1 MSLTFPLIDQALALK
16 TPVNEHYGDFSTV
29 GGFGITFRGMSKKN
43 ILISV
48 AGLAALLCGFAL
60 YAYYD
65 FTHKLS
71 TMEIPPSAQIA
82 LKGTL
87 GEAIFNGQK
96 NAEVVSPQ
104 RLKGKTGLD
113 ALFAPVPADGKGQG
127 LIAAYQKDPQKF
139 KRYADMLDTAMNAKQ
154 VGDVLLQDGQSH
166 PPRTSEHLPM
176 EAKLKVDAWGSPFC
190 IIPVGQ
196 KLAVISGGPSRLSC
210 DALPW
215 TREQIANSDKNMYA
229 GPFDVVVV
237 IASRF
242 R

>member
-1 MSLTFPLIDQALALK
+1 
-16 TPVNEHYGDFSTV
+16 
-29 GGFGITFRGMSKKN
+29 MSKKS

-65 FTHKLS
+65 FTHKLT

-87 GEAIFNGQK
+87 GEAIFNGQQ
-96 NAEVVSPQ
+96 NAEVVPPQ

-113 ALFAPVPADGKGQG
+113 ALFASIPAEGKGQG
-127 LIAAYQKDPQKF
+127 LIAEYHKDPQKF

-166 PPRTSEHLPM
+166 PPRTSEHLSM
-176 EAKLKVDAWGSPFC
+176 EAKVKVDAWGSPFC
-190 IIPVGQ
+190 IIPIGEKV
-196 KLAVISGGPSRLSC
+196 AVVSGGPSHLSC
-210 DALPW
+210 DALPL
-215 TREQIANSDKNMYA
+215 TPEQIAKSNRIMYA
-229 GPFDVVVV
+229 GPSDVVVV
-237 IASRF
+237 IAMPSHQSVN
-242 R
+242 

>member
-1 MSLTFPLIDQALALK
+1 LA
-16 TPVNEHYGDFSTV
+16 V
-29 GGFGITFRGMSKKN
+29 FGITFPEMSKKY

-65 FTHKLS
+65 FTHRLT
-71 TMEIPPSAQIA
+71 TMEIPPGAQIA

-87 GEAIFNGQK
+87 GEAICNEQQ
-96 NAEVVSPQ
+96 NVEVVPLQ
-104 RLKGKTGLD
+104 RLAGKTSLD
-113 ALFAPVPADGKGQG
+113 ALFASVPADGKGQG

-154 VGDVLLQDGQSH
+154 VGDILLQDGRSH

-190 IIPVGQ
+190 IIVVGQ
-196 KLAVISGGPSRLSC
+196 KLAVVSGGPSRLSC
-210 DALPW
+210 DALPL
-215 TREQIANSDKNMYA
+215 TREQIANSHKNMYA
-229 GPFDVVVV
+229 GPSDVVVV

-242 R
+242 Q